1 MNSKLTLNLDKAAT
15 ALRLALDK
23 AGVVANVRAETAAI
37 IDVSGS
43 FEHEHEEGT
52 TSILIERLVPY
63 CMVLDPDHKMDVFT
77 FSAGERN
84 AYYVGAVEPNDAH
97 GYVTRNIID
106 RVPGW
111 NGGTTYSF
119 VLERA
124 LEHFGWKTCDEVHR
138 STQGAGFLR
147 RLFGWSS
154 TGQAHDHG
162 APHTH
167 EKRRSLVLFITDGE
181 NTAGDETRTMRVL
194 EESQRRGDQVY
205 FLFIGACEDRNV
217 KFEFVQR
224 IASRFKNTGLV
235 VIRDLEAF
243 VAQSDEEL
251 NAALLGPELVEWF
264 KS

>member
-1 MNSKLTLNLDKAAT
+1 MNGKLTLNLDKSAN

-23 AGVVANVRAETAAI
+23 AGVVANVKAETALI

-63 CMVLDPDHKMDVFT
+63 CMVLDPDRKMDVFT
-77 FSAGERN
+77 FSAGEHN
-84 AYYVGAVEPNDAH
+84 AYYVGSVTPDDARD
-97 GYVTRNIID
+97 YVTRNIVD

-111 NGGTTYSF
+111 KGGTTYSH

-124 LEHFGWKTCDEVHR
+124 LEHFGWKVCEEAHR
-138 STQGAGFLR
+138 SSQGAGFLS
-147 RLFGWSS
+147 RLFGWSQG
-154 TGQAHDHG
+154 GQAHGHG

-181 NTAGDETRTMRVL
+181 NDLMDEERTMRVL
-194 EESQRRGDQVY
+194 DDSQRRGDQVY
-205 FLFIGACEDRNV
+205 FLFIGACEDKGV
-217 KFEFVQR
+217 TFEFVQK
-224 IASRFKNTGLV
+224 IARRFKNTGVV

-251 NAALLGPELVEWF
+251 NATLLGSELVDWL

>member
-1 MNSKLTLNLDKAAT
+1 MNSKLTLNLDKSANT
-15 ALRLALDK
+15 LKLALDK
-23 AGVVANVRAETAAI
+23 AGVVATVKAETAAI

-63 CMVLDPDHKMDVFT
+63 CMVLDPDRKMDVFT
-77 FSAGERN
+77 FSAGEDS
-84 AYYVGAVEPNDAH
+84 AHYVGVVTPEDARD
-97 GYVTRNIID
+97 YITRNIVEQ
-106 RVPGW
+106 VPGW

-124 LEHFGWKTCDEVHR
+124 LEHFGWKECEEAHR
-138 STQGAGFLR
+138 STQGAGFLS
-147 RLFGWSS
+147 RLFGWSPS
-154 TGQAHDHG
+154 GQVHQHG

-181 NTAGDETRTMRVL
+181 NDSRDEERTMRVL
-194 EESQRRGDQVY
+194 QESQQRDDQVY
-205 FLFIGACEDRNV
+205 FLFIGACEDKGV
-217 KFEFVQR
+217 TFEFVQK
-224 IASRFKNTGLV
+224 IARRFSNTGVV
-235 VIRDLEAF
+235 VIRDLEGF

-251 NAALLGPELVEWF
+251 NATLLGPELVEWL

>member
-1 MNSKLTLNLDKAAT
+1 MSGKLTLNLEKSAGV
-15 ALRLALDK
+15 LRLALDK
-23 AGVVANVRAETAAI
+23 AGVGSVRAETAAI

-52 TSILIERLVPY
+52 TSVLIERLVPY
-63 CMVLDPDHKMDVFT
+63 CVVLDPDRKMDVFT
-77 FSAGERN
+77 FSSGERS
-84 AYYVGAVEPNDAH
+84 AYYVGTVTPEDAQ
-97 GYVTRNIID
+97 GYVTRRIVE

-111 NGGTTYSF
+111 NGGTTYSY
-119 VLERA
+119 VIERA
-124 LEHFGWKTCDEVHR
+124 LEHFGWKECEEAHR
-138 STQGAGFLR
+138 AAQGAGFLW
-147 RLFGWSS
+147 RLLDALRDGH
-154 TGQAHDHG
+154 AHA

-167 EKRRSLVLFITDGE
+167 EKKRSLVLFITDGE
-181 NTAGDETRTMRVL
+181 NDPSDEARTTRVL

-224 IASRFKNTGLV
+224 LATRFRNTGLV

-243 VAQSDEEL
+243 VAQTDEQL
-251 NAALLGPELVEWF
+251 NSALLGPELLEWL

>member
-1 MNSKLTLNLDKAAT
+1 MSGKLTLNLEKSAG

-23 AGVVANVRAETAAI
+23 VGVTNVRAETAAI

-63 CMVLDPDHKMDVFT
+63 CMVLDPDRKMDVFT
-77 FSAGERN
+77 FSSGERS
-84 AYYVGAVEPNDAH
+84 AHYVGSVTPEDAQ
-97 GYVTRNIID
+97 GYVTRNIVE

-111 NGGTTYSF
+111 NGGTTYSY
-119 VLERA
+119 VIERA
-124 LEHFGWKTCDEVHR
+124 LEHFGWKACEEAHKA
-138 STQGAGFLR
+138 SQGQGFLW
-147 RLFGWSS
+147 RLLDSLRNDH
-154 TGQAHDHG
+154 AHA
-162 APHTH
+162 APHMH

-181 NTAGDETRTMRVL
+181 NDPSDEARTSRVL

-224 IASRFKNTGLV
+224 IAGRFKNTGLV
-235 VIRDLEAF
+235 VIRDLDAF

-251 NAALLGPELVEWF
+251 NAALLGPELVQWL